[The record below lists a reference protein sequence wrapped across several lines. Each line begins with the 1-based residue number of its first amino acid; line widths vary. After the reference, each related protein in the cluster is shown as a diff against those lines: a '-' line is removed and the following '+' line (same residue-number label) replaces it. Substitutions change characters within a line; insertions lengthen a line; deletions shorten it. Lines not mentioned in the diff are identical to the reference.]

1 MQMDIAKIHASLLE
15 KGEEAARTKARARS
29 LDRMRKQIKARAKLW
44 AINRGNTAAKAEEM
58 ALIDDDYIAA
68 CYEAETAEEEAGLAA
83 VAYEAAQAW
92 LDVWRTLESTK
103 RAEMQ
108 LR

>member
-1 MQMDIAKIHASLLE
+1 MNVDPQKIHAGLLE
-15 KGEEAARTKARARS
+15 KGKEAARTRAYARAQ
-29 LDRMRKQIKARAKLW
+29 DRMRKQVKARAKIA
-44 AINRGNTAAKAEEM
+44 AINLGNTAAKAEEM
-58 ALIDDDYIAA
+58 ALIDDDYISA
-68 CYEAETAEEEAGLAA
+68 CHAAETAEEEAGYAA
-83 VAYEAAQAW
+83 VEYEAAQAW

>member
-1 MQMDIAKIHASLLE
+1 MDITRIHASLLE
-15 KGEEAARTKARARS
+15 KGEEAARSRARARS
-29 LDRMRKQIKARAKLW
+29 LDRMRKQMKARAKLW
-44 AINRGNTAAKAEEM
+44 AINKGNTAAKAEEM
-58 ALIDDDYIAA
+58 ALIDEDYIAA
-68 CYEAETAEEEAGLAA
+68 CYEAERAEEEAGLAA